1 MTTDIRRVT
10 HVHDRGHEIDVRMH
24 AREREMMRKLRTF
37 LDVHAATDDGGIV
50 EVVR

>member
-1 MTTDIRRVT
+1 
-10 HVHDRGHEIDVRMH
+10 MH